1 MYYNTYNI
9 ISLNNTKR
17 FKMALTIEQIH
28 STADRLNA
36 EGVKPTLAKVRTA
49 LGGGSFTTISEAMQS
64 WKREQQEEQELQQVE
79 LPSDI
84 TERLQSLG
92 AQIWEAAS
100 SIANDRLITEREA
113 LATVKT
119 EALADVEEAK
129 EAVKTLEFEQ
139 NDLMEALEEATTEN
153 KKVSEQLNAITEEYN
168 NFKEKQA
175 TDKAVEASKLTAA
188 VNKLERE
195 QERTSSAQ
203 ERVKELQ
210 LQIEEIRLNQ
220 SNLIEQLATAKEQ
233 NKSLTTDAK
242 RLTNERDD
250 NIKKLSI
257 AVAEQAKTQKELSVT
272 AGKLEVLEPQ
282 FEALKD
288 EKVSLAAQLQ
298 KMSEEKQTMAIES
311 ERLKSANEQQAK
323 DLKGLQ
329 QKSNKVSS

>member
-1 MYYNTYNI
+1 
-9 ISLNNTKR
+9 
-17 FKMALTIEQIH
+17 MALTIEQIH

-36 EGVKPTLAKVRTA
+36 EGVKPTLAKVRAA

-100 SIANDRLITEREA
+100 AIANDRLITEREA

-175 TDKAVEASKLTAA
+175 TDKAAEASKLAAA

-272 AGKLEVLEPQ
+272 AGKLEVIEQQ

-288 EKVSLAAQLQ
+288 ERVSLAAQLQ
-298 KMSEEKQTMAIES
+298 KASEEKQAMAIQN

>member
-1 MYYNTYNI
+1 
-9 ISLNNTKR
+9 
-17 FKMALTIEQIH
+17 MALTIEQIH

-36 EGVKPTLAKVRTA
+36 EGVKPTLAKVRAA

-100 SIANDRLITEREA
+100 AIANDRLITEREA

-175 TDKAVEASKLTAA
+175 TDKAAEASKLAAA

-272 AGKLEVLEPQ
+272 AGKLEVIEQQ

-288 EKVSLAAQLQ
+288 ERVSLAAQLQ
-298 KMSEEKQTMAIES
+298 KASEEKQAMAIQN
-311 ERLKSANEQQAK
+311 ERLKSANEQQVK

>member
-1 MYYNTYNI
+1 
-9 ISLNNTKR
+9 
-17 FKMALTIEQIH
+17 MALTIEQIH

-36 EGVKPTLAKVRTA
+36 EGVKPTLAKVRAA

-100 SIANDRLITEREA
+100 AIANDRLITEREA

-153 KKVSEQLNAITEEYN
+153 TKVSKQLNAITEEYN

-175 TDKAVEASKLTAA
+175 TDKAAEASKLAAA

-272 AGKLEVLEPQ
+272 AGKLEVIEQQ

-288 EKVSLAAQLQ
+288 ERVSLAAQLQ
-298 KMSEEKQTMAIES
+298 KASEEKQAMAIQN
-311 ERLKSANEQQAK
+311 ERLKSANEQQVK